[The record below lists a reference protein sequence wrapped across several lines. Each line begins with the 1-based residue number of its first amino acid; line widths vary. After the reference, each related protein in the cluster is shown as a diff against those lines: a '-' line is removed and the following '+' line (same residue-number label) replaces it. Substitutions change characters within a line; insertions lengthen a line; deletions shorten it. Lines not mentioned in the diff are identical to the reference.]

1 MTESEKSFADYLDEV
16 IEHAG
21 QTGKRRTLWSIPRCV
36 LAREVWMDCMGRKNV
51 ASTGK
56 CAEVCSATVPGS
68 D

>member
-36 LAREVWMDCMGRKNV
+36 LARQVWGDCMERQNV
-51 ASTGK
+51 ARDTERDKQYSPSGT
-56 CAEVCSATVPGS
+56 
-68 D
+68 

>member
-21 QTGKRRTLWSIPRCV
+21 QVGKRRTLWSIPRCV
-36 LAREVWMDCMGRKNV
+36 LAREVWTDCMGRQNV

-56 CAEVCSATVPGS
+56 CTEVGGATVPGS

>member
-1 MTESEKSFADYLDEV
+1 MNESEKSFEQYLDEE
-16 IEHAG
+16 ITYAG

-51 ASTGK
+51 ASTGE
-56 CAEVCSATVPGS
+56 CAKVCSATVQGS

>member
-36 LAREVWMDCMGRKNV
+36 LAREVWMDCMGRQNV

-56 CAEVCSATVPGS
+56 RAEVGGEKLPG
-68 D
+68 

>member
-1 MTESEKSFADYLDEV
+1 MTESEKSFSDYLDEV

-36 LAREVWMDCMGRKNV
+36 LAREVWMDCIGRQNV

-56 CAEVCSATVPGS
+56 CTEVGGKKLPG
-68 D
+68 